1 MRELSVYIEINGDLK
16 YAGHIVGKS
25 YTDAVFQ
32 YSSDYMD
39 SAYGAPISISLPLR
53 SEPFTPEQTRCF
65 FDGLL
70 PEGFSRRAVSDW
82 IRVDENDYLTIL
94 AVLGSE
100 CLGAIRITEGDVR
113 GESGYEELSLEQ
125 VKELANEGATRSTQ
139 ILIKTHLSLAGAT
152 GKVGLYYDE
161 STDRWFLP
169 KGNAPSTHIIK
180 QSHVRLKNLVVNEQL
195 CVMTAGKL
203 GLNIPESF
211 IIDTGNGS
219 DSDIL
224 YATRRYDRRDW
235 SDRMI
240 DGLRVP
246 YRAHQED
253 FAQALGIPAS
263 DKYEKTD
270 SGYLGKMF
278 DLIRSN
284 CENPLEDQTKLW
296 KMICFNYLIGN
307 TDCHIKNHSLI
318 YDSNL
323 RGIRLAPSY
332 DMVSTQI
339 YNMSGDMSFYIGGKL
354 DIHDIGRDDLS
365 IAANRTGLAPKYA
378 TQILDRMADS
388 FEQAITESCAE
399 LTDLGFENAS
409 SVKDGI
415 LKNGGISL
423 L

>member
-1 MRELSVYIEINGDLK
+1 MREQSVYIEIKGDLK
-16 YAGHIVGKS
+16 YAGHIVGNS
-25 YTDAVFQ
+25 YTDACFQ
-32 YSSDYMD
+32 YSEDYMD
-39 SAYGAPISISLPLR
+39 SAYAAPLSISLPLR
-53 SEPFTPEQTRCF
+53 SETFTPEQTRCF

-70 PEGFSRRAVSDW
+70 PEGFSRRAVADW
-82 IRVDENDYLTIL
+82 IKADENDYLTIL

-100 CLGAIRITEGDVR
+100 CIGAIRITEGDVR

-203 GLNIPESF
+203 GLNVSESF
-211 IIDTGNGS
+211 IIDTGNGD

-240 DGLRVP
+240 DGMRVP

-253 FAQALGIPAS
+253 FAQAMGIPAS

-270 SGYLGKMF
+270 SDYLGKMF

-296 KMICFNYLIGN
+296 QMICFNYLIGN
-307 TDCHIKNHSLI
+307 TDCHIKNHSLM

-323 RGIRLAPSY
+323 KGISLAPSY

-339 YNMSGDMSFYIGGKL
+339 YNMSGDMSFFIGGKL
-354 DIHDIGRDDLS
+354 DIHDIGREDLS
-365 IAANRTGLAPKYA
+365 VAARRAGLAPKYA
-378 TQILDRMADS
+378 IQILDR
-388 FEQAITESCAE
+388 I
-399 LTDLGFENAS
+399 
-409 SVKDGI
+409 
-415 LKNGGISL
+415 
-423 L
+423 